1 MTDKEIF
8 DKKIIPIM
16 NKVRD
21 YIQNKQAEEM
31 KEHLFSPASILSG
44 GVGPD
49 GGMTAHSTLP
59 AMSIAAMFL
68 LYGYI
73 PK

>member
-21 YIQNKQAEEM
+21 YIQNKQAV
-31 KEHLFSPASILSG
+31 A
-44 GVGPD
+44 
-49 GGMTAHSTLP
+49 
-59 AMSIAAMFL
+59 
-68 LYGYI
+68 
-73 PK
+73 

>member
-31 KEHLFSPASILSG
+31 KEHLFFFFFILSG
-44 GVGPD
+44 GFGPD
-49 GGMTAHSTLP
+49 
-59 AMSIAAMFL
+59 
-68 LYGYI
+68 
-73 PK
+73 

>member
-31 KEHLFSPASILSG
+31 KEHLFSPASIL
-44 GVGPD
+44 D
-49 GGMTAHSTLP
+49 
-59 AMSIAAMFL
+59 MSEN
-68 LYGYI
+68 GI
-73 PK
+73 PKLLKTT